1 MPVTIEQ
8 ATATITLLDDLYPI
22 IELEHV
28 RGTWIWLIH
37 KTGTSDQIGSMHVKL
52 CPVEQHAIVTIND
65 SGGFMAFKNRKITVD
80 IEYAR
85 SSPAAAQEELQ
96 KVKDMFQ
103 EISDLIG
110 DDDTQYTPD
119 GDVHGGEDDPR
130 PVAGSPP

>member
-52 CPVEQHAIVTIND
+52 CPIKSKAIVTVND
-65 SGGFMAFKNRKITVD
+65 YGGFIAFPNKKILVD

-85 SSPAAAQEELQ
+85 SSPEAAEEELN
-96 KVKDMFQ
+96 KVKDLFQ
-103 EISDLIG
+103 ELSDLIG

-119 GDVHGGEDDPR
+119 GDIHGGEDDPR

>member
-37 KTGTSDQIGSMHVKL
+37 QTGTPNQIGSMHVKI
-52 CPVEQHAIVTIND
+52 CPVEQKAIVTVND
-65 SGGFMAFKNRKITVD
+65 SGGFMAFSNRKITVD

-103 EISDLIG
+103 EISDMVG